1 MKQDEK
7 GGKRSADGV
16 GESQHAGRWSGRA
29 TGDENSP
36 RNLSQ
41 EKAQASQTRLGY
53 RRLPQLRQGPLQSH
67 TSPVLTSGSRSHAHN
82 LGGVEPMRKLI
93 VLSFITLD
101 GVMQAP
107 GGPEE
112 DPTGGFTSG
121 GWTVPYFDD
130 FLGQTMTEQ
139 MSRPFDLLLGRKTYE
154 IFAAY
159 WPHHNDEGA
168 GINNATKYVASHA
181 PMELTWEHS
190 VLLKGDVVDEV
201 KKLKA
206 QDGPELQVHGS
217 GNFIQTLLKY
227 DLVDELWL
235 KIFPITLGM
244 GKRLFAEGTTA
255 AAFTLREAKTSP
267 RGVIVASYERA
278 GEVQTGSFA

>member
-1 MKQDEK
+1 
-7 GGKRSADGV
+7 
-16 GESQHAGRWSGRA
+16 
-29 TGDENSP
+29 
-36 RNLSQ
+36 
-41 EKAQASQTRLGY
+41 
-53 RRLPQLRQGPLQSH
+53 
-67 TSPVLTSGSRSHAHN
+67 
-82 LGGVEPMRKLI
+82 MRKLI

-112 DPTGGFTSG
+112 DPTGGFRSG

-130 FLGQTMTEQ
+130 FLGQTMAEQ
-139 MSRPFDLLLGRKTYE
+139 MSRPFDLVLGRKTYE

-168 GINNATKYVASHA
+168 AINQATKYVASRA
-181 PMELTWEHS
+181 PLELTWEPS
-190 VLLKGDVVDEV
+190 VLLQGDVVDAV
-201 KKLKA
+201 YKLKA

-217 GNFIQTLLKY
+217 GNFIQTLFKH

-235 KIFPITLGM
+235 KIFPITLGR

-255 AAFTLREAKTSP
+255 AGFTLREAQTSP
-267 RGVIVASYERA
+267 HGVIVASYERTGA
-278 GEVQTGSFA
+278 VQTGSFV